1 VAATS
6 LSTREIAA
14 ELAPFGVELSEPAL
28 AQLSTYLELLL
39 RWNRRV
45 NLTGLRQPRHIVRR
59 LFGESLYLSR
69 LVELR
74 GWLVDVGSGAGFPG
88 LALKLVAPDLRVTLI
103 EARQRKCAFV
113 KEVVRECG
121 FYAIDVVTERFERW
135 REGRHGQEMVD
146 LITTRAVRTDRKLLE
161 RVGKTVAF
169 LETIKPAQVD
179 GSEDRTVTWKIRDKD
194 FSMQGLPYLSNW
206 VLPNVCFHVTT
217 AYAILR
223 HNGVEL
229 GKADFLGPT

>member
-14 ELAPFGVELSEPAL
+14 ELAPFGVELTEKGL
-28 AQLSTYLELLL
+28 GQLSVYLELLV

-103 EARQRKCAFV
+103 EARQRKGAFL
-113 KEVVRECG
+113 KEVAHACG
-121 FYAIDVVTERFERW
+121 FYAIDVVTERFEEWAERQA
-135 REGRHGQEMVD
+135 GSGKAD
-146 LITTRAVRTDRKLLE
+146 CITTRAVTADKKLLE
-161 RVGKTVAF
+161 RVGSLLAENGRAALFTTSDCARS
-169 LETIKPAQVD
+169 IQAQAGGFVWQNPVFVP
-179 GSEDRTVTWKIRDKD
+179 SA
-194 FSMQGLPYLSNW
+194 
-206 VLPNVCFHVTT
+206 PNSV
-217 AYAILR
+217 ILI
-223 HNGVEL
+223 GCVQ
-229 GKADFLGPT
+229 

>member
-1 VAATS
+1 MAATS

-14 ELAPFGVELSEPAL
+14 ELSPFGVELTEPAL

-103 EARQRKCAFV
+103 EARQRKGAFL
-113 KEVVRECG
+113 KEVARACG
-121 FYAIDVVTERFERW
+121 FYAIDVVTERFEEWAERQAGD
-135 REGRHGQEMVD
+135 EKAD
-146 LITTRAVRTDRKLLE
+146 FITTRAVIVDKKLLE
-161 RVGKTVAF
+161 RVGNLLAESGRAALFTTSDRARS
-169 LETIKPAQVD
+169 IQAQV
-179 GSEDRTVTWKIRDKD
+179 SCFVWQKSFRVP
-194 FSMQGLPYLSNW
+194 SVQNSV
-206 VLPNVCFHVTT
+206 VL
-217 AYAILR
+217 I
-223 HNGVEL
+223 GI
-229 GKADFLGPT
+229 KK

>member
-1 VAATS
+1 MPLPP
-6 LSTREIAA
+6 LSTRDIAA
-14 ELAPFGVELSEPAL
+14 ELAPFGVELTGKEL
-28 AQLSTYLELLL
+28 EQLSAYLELLL

-45 NLTGLRQPRHIVRR
+45 NLTGLRDPRTIVRR

-135 REGRHGQEMVD
+135 LEGRQGQEMAD
-146 LITTRAVRTDRKLLE
+146 LITTRAVRVDDMFLKRMATLLGGGG
-161 RVGKTVAF
+161 RAVFFT
-169 LETIKPAQVD
+169 TS
-179 GSEDRTVTWKIRDKD
+179 GSADAIRDKGVGWMWREEGIPSSPGSVILVGD
-194 FSMQGLPYLSNW
+194 KKLS
-206 VLPNVCFHVTT
+206 
-217 AYAILR
+217 
-223 HNGVEL
+223 
-229 GKADFLGPT
+229 K